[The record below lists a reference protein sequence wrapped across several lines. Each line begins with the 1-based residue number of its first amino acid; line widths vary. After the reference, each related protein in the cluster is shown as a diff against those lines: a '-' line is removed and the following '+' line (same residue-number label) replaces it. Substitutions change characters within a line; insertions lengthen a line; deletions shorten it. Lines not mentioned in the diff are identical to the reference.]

1 MIDVAL
7 WIGRIL
13 LIALLYLFLF
23 AVMRTGINQVK
34 NQRRKVGGW
43 FIVVERGP
51 KELLGVKIRV
61 NGPVVVGRSPGA
73 DIVIGDSFVSGKH
86 ARFTLSGKDLV
97 VEDLQSTNGTLINGR
112 PLLVPTIIHK
122 NDEVVIGDVEIKVG
136 RE

>member
-23 AVMRTGINQVK
+23 AVMRTGVGLVRDQHK
-34 NQRRKVGGW
+34 KAGGW
-43 FIVVERGP
+43 FITVEHGP
-51 KELLGVKIRV
+51 KELKGVKIKV

-73 DIVIGDSFVSGKH
+73 DIVIGDSFVSGRH
-86 ARFTLSGKDLV
+86 ARFTISGADMI
-97 VEDLQSTNGTLINGR
+97 VEDLQSLNGTLINGQH
-112 PLLVPTIIHK
+112 LSQPTRVRK
-122 NDEVVIGDVEIKVG
+122 NDKIVIGDVEIKVG